1 MGEYRLYCAV
11 TRPRRKHMGGDKHG
25 GVNCDRVVFGS
36 RLRGSNAK
44 LVIWRFFNVYSEY
57 VGGALLQ
64 AKA

>member
-1 MGEYRLYCAV
+1 
-11 TRPRRKHMGGDKHG
+11 MGGDKHG